1 MDYLTEKIFG
11 ARNRIENELESIKT
25 TIQCDGDVCIPMKVI
40 PPSHH
45 DAYVERLRQTF
56 GGEALENV
64 RVQKQRQFISLVNRL
79 YNSRSDYLLH
89 RSNYTTKTWS
99 FLYIEGDTVF
109 VDLSTVPDDTKDVQ
123 AFYFFKMRDLCAE
136 KESIKIVVS
145 VEGMSLFDLVRFYKN
160 KSGDTHLIGY
170 LMHESCECEVD
181 EILVKTSSSMQRIAA
196 NLIKSVFSK
205 RTQDKFRIE

>member
-25 TIQCDGDVCIPMKVI
+25 TIQCDGDVCIPVKII
-40 PPSHH
+40 PPRHH
-45 DAYVERLRQTF
+45 DAYVERLRQNF
-56 GGEALENV
+56 EGEALETV

-79 YNSRSDYLLH
+79 YHSRSDYLLH

-109 VDLSTVPDDTKDVQ
+109 VDISTVPDDVKNVQ
-123 AFYFFKMRDLCAE
+123 AHYFFKMRDLCAE
-136 KESIKIVVS
+136 QAFIRIVVS
-145 VEGMSLFDLVRFYKN
+145 LEAMSVFDLVRFYKN
-160 KSGDTHLIGY
+160 KSGETHLIGY
-170 LMHESCECEVD
+170 LMHESCECEVN
-181 EILVKTSSSMQRIAA
+181 EIIVKTSSSMQRIAA